1 MWVARAPCAMRGGIP
16 GAEPR
21 LAPYVGTVDF
31 KTRKAKFRA
40 TYVQLGNGQCR
51 VQQHARFAQVEPL
64 AQACT
69 SALQVLAP
77 PARLGVTLT
86 QRVAVVW
93 SGAYSATKGDI
104 LHREAALHASHAAKA
119 GTVQLWAPPMCLS
132 AMSVRQGSTRH

>member
-21 LAPYVGTVDF
+21 LAPDVGKVDF

-77 PARLGVTLT
+77 PARLGVTLQL
-86 QRVAVVW
+86 QRVAVW

-104 LHREAALHASHAAKA
+104 LHLEARTHAQIVLRADTVALLA
-119 GTVQLWAPPMCLS
+119 
-132 AMSVRQGSTRH
+132 

>member
-16 GAEPR
+16 GAQPR
-21 LAPYVGTVDF
+21 RAPYVGKVDF

-40 TYVQLGNGQCR
+40 IYVQLGNGQRR

-77 PARLGVTLT
+77 PARLGVTL
-86 QRVAVVW
+86 QRVVVW
-93 SGAYSATKGDI
+93 SGADSAIKGDI
-104 LHREAALHASHAAKA
+104 LHLEAALHAQSVLRAD
-119 GTVQLWAPPMCLS
+119 TVALLA
-132 AMSVRQGSTRH
+132 

>member
-1 MWVARAPCAMRGGIP
+1 MRGGIP

-31 KTRKAKFRA
+31 KTRQAKFRVI
-40 TYVQLGNGQCR
+40 YVQLGNGQRR

-69 SALQVLAP
+69 SALQVLAQT
-77 PARLGVTLT
+77 ARLGVTL
-86 QRVAVVW
+86 QRVVVW

-104 LHREAALHASHAAKA
+104 LYLEGAQHASHAAKA
-119 GTVQLWAPPMCLS
+119 GTVQLWVPPMCLS
-132 AMSVRQGSTRH
+132 AMSVRQESTRH